1 MSIDE
6 RYRQQVDLLVR
17 TIPSVAAEPVFALK
31 GGTAINLFIRDIP
44 RLSVDIDLTYLPL
57 RPRDEALIN
66 IDDALTRI
74 GAKAIRARLGAGP
87 CGDASRSGVGGGRQ
101 G

>member
-31 GGTAINLFIRDIP
+31 GGTAINLFIRDLP

-74 GAKAIRARLGAGP
+74 GASIAQSCLIPEFFRADWRKRGL
-87 CGDASRSGVGGGRQ
+87 
-101 G
+101 